1 LVWIGGTTA
10 VVQQVAKV
18 MSELSQLAVELGDFC
33 AKRSWRFCVIGGFAV
48 QYWGEPRMTMDVDL
62 SLLTGFGEEEI
73 FVDEL
78 LRHYAGRLP
87 DAKNFALQNRV
98 LLLRHHSGVG
108 IDIAL
113 GALPFEE
120 SAVNRS
126 KLVEV
131 EPGCVVRI
139 CTAEDLVVMKAFA
152 NRVIDWHDV
161 RGVIVRQ
168 GSAKMD
174 WRYIQ
179 EELAPLC
186 EAKEEP
192 EILDRLISLKRELEA

>member
-1 LVWIGGTTA
+1 
-10 VVQQVAKV
+10 

-48 QYWGEPRMTMDVDL
+48 QHWGEPRMTMDVDL

-120 SAVNRS
+120 STVNRS

-161 RGVIVRQ
+161 RGIIVRQ
-168 GSAKMD
+168 GLGKLD
-174 WRYIQ
+174 WSYIKK
-179 EELAPLC
+179 ELAPLC
-186 EAKEEP
+186 EAKEQP
-192 EILDRLISLKRELEA
+192 EIMDRLESLREEVV

>member
-1 LVWIGGTTA
+1 
-10 VVQQVAKV
+10 

-33 AKRSWRFCVIGGFAV
+33 SKRGWRFCVIGGFAV
-48 QYWGEPRMTMDVDL
+48 QHWGEPRMTMDVDL
-62 SLLTGFGEEEI
+62 SLLTGFGEEEA

-78 LRHYAGRLP
+78 LLHYAGRLP
-87 DAKNFALQNRV
+87 DARNFALQNRV

-113 GALPFEE
+113 GALPFED
-120 SAVNRS
+120 SVVNRS

>member
-1 LVWIGGTTA
+1 LVFSG
-10 VVQQVAKV
+10 
-18 MSELSQLAVELGDFC
+18 S
-33 AKRSWRFCVIGGFAV
+33 
-48 QYWGEPRMTMDVDL
+48 
-62 SLLTGFGEEEI
+62 GFGGAGN
-73 FVDEL
+73 EL
-78 LRHYAGRLP
+78 L
-87 DAKNFALQNRV
+87 
-98 LLLRHHSGVG
+98 LLEFDR
-108 IDIAL
+108 
-113 GALPFEE
+113 GA
-120 SAVNRS
+120 SN
-126 KLVEV
+126 
-131 EPGCVVRI
+131 EPKVVRI